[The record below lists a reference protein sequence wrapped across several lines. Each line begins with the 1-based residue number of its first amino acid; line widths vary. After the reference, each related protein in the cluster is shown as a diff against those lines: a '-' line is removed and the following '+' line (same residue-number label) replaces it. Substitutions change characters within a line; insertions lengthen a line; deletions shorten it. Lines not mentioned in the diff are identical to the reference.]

1 MLADRVCYLPQFI
14 GYHYFIN
21 GGSIIQNQKKSMD
34 ELYECFKSASL
45 IIDKLESLGIDT
57 NDTAQTM
64 YRLLTRYFLVS
75 DLTVEQRRTLSDM
88 AQPYLEK
95 FRWMTPSKIHTPEV
109 CIQEKQ
115 IDKILF
121 TIY

>member
-21 GGSIIQNQKKSMD
+21 GGSIVQNNQKSMD
-34 ELYECFKSASL
+34 ELYECFKSAGL
-45 IIDKLESLGIDT
+45 IIDKLSSLGI
-57 NDTAQTM
+57 
-64 YRLLTRYFLVS
+64 
-75 DLTVEQRRTLSDM
+75 
-88 AQPYLEK
+88 
-95 FRWMTPSKIHTPEV
+95 V